1 MMEIVSEVE
10 KLENKKRELRMQIGK
25 VEERSEK
32 LVKDWKDKCE
42 LVENKVSAL
51 KHKCKAKLNC
61 SKELQA
67 KLRCS
72 EDLHKFIA
80 LTLEMNLKKK
90 AEEKKKGS
98 WFSR

>member
-1 MMEIVSEVE
+1 MFTMEIALGVE
-10 KLENKKRELRMQIGK
+10 KLENENRDLRMQIGK

-61 SKELQA
+61 TKELQA

-72 EDLHKFIA
+72 ENFHGVIVP
-80 LTLEMNLKKK
+80 TLEKNLKKK
-90 AEEKKKGS
+90 AEAKKKGS
-98 WFSR
+98 